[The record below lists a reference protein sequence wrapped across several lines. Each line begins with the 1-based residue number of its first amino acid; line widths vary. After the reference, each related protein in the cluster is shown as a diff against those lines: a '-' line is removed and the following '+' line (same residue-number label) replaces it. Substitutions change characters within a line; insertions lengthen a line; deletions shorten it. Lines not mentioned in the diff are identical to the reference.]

1 MKSSDKRLLSDL
13 GEFGLI
19 GRIRERFRVPE
30 GVTGIGDDCAV
41 LPQRSGR
48 DTLVSTDMLIEGT
61 HFLRADIPPY
71 RLGWKSAAVNISDI
85 AAMGGS
91 PTATFLSVALPADLE
106 AGWMEEFLRGYAEL
120 SGRFGAA
127 LLGGDTTASPD
138 RICINVAVIGE
149 CPCGAARLRSLARE
163 GDLVCVT
170 GCLGD
175 SAGGLKAILE
185 GVERDA
191 DVQTLID
198 RHYLPLP
205 RVAEGLRLAATPGVH
220 AMMDISDGI
229 GSDLQHILDASSGG
243 RAAAAGAGKRPR
255 PAAEMQ
261 LEGAYP
267 PVPPYGPQAA
277 FQLSHAKVT
286 RPGRSAD
293 ADVYSIGARIDLE
306 KLPLSEEL
314 RRVCARL
321 GWDAFQ
327 LAIGG
332 GEDYELLFTC
342 TPEAEQA
349 LDVPHTV
356 IGEVTGRFRVKP
368 GMTGR
373 EPGMTDIEW
382 RGADRQFSGFDH
394 FRKA

>member
-1 MKSSDKRLLSDL
+1 MQEKLSDL

-19 GRIRERFRVPE
+19 GRIRERFRAPE

-41 LPQRSGR
+41 IPQRSGR

-71 RLGWKSAAVNISDI
+71 ALGWKSAAVNISDI

-91 PTATFLSVALPADLE
+91 PTATFLSVALPAGLE
-106 AGWMEEFLRGYAEL
+106 AGWMEAFLRGYAEL
-120 SGRFGAA
+120 SERFGAA

-138 RICINVAVIGE
+138 RICINVAVLGE
-149 CPCGAARLRSLARE
+149 CPSGSARLRSAARE

-175 SAGGLKAILE
+175 SAAGLKAILE

-191 DVQTLID
+191 DVQSLID

-205 RVAEGLRLAATPGVH
+205 RVEEGLRLAATPGVH

-229 GSDLQHILDASSGG
+229 GSDLQHILEASGV
-243 RAAAAGAGKRPR
+243 GA
-255 PAAEMQ
+255 E
-261 LEGAYP
+261 
-267 PVPPYGPQAA
+267 
-277 FQLSHAKVT
+277 
-286 RPGRSAD
+286 
-293 ADVYSIGARIDLE
+293 IDLPS
-306 KLPLSEEL
+306 LPLSPVL
-314 RRVCARL
+314 QRVCARL
-321 GWDAFQ
+321 GWDAAA
-327 LAIGG
+327 LAAGG

-349 LDVPHTV
+349 LDVPHFV
-356 IGEVTGRFRVKP
+356 IGE
-368 GMTGR
+368 MTAQG
-373 EPGMTDIEW
+373 GL
-382 RGADRQFSGFDH
+382 RGLEGLSGFDH
-394 FRKA
+394 FRKS

>member
-1 MKSSDKRLLSDL
+1 MQEKLSDL

-19 GRIRERFRVPE
+19 GRIRERFRAPE

-41 LPQRSGR
+41 IPQRSGR

-71 RLGWKSAAVNISDI
+71 ALGWKSAAVNISDI

-91 PTATFLSVALPADLE
+91 PTATFLSVALPAGLE
-106 AGWMEEFLRGYAEL
+106 AGWMEAFLRGYAEL
-120 SGRFGAA
+120 SERFGAT

-138 RICINVAVIGE
+138 RICINVAVLGE
-149 CPCGAARLRSLARE
+149 CPSGSARLRSAARE

-175 SAGGLKAILE
+175 SAAGLKAILE

-191 DVQTLID
+191 DVQSLID

-229 GSDLQHILDASSGG
+229 GSDLQHILEASSAG
-243 RAAAAGAGKRPR
+243 RAVAAGAGKRPR
-255 PAAEMQ
+255 SAAEMPLQ
-261 LEGAYP
+261 QHP
-267 PVPPYGPQAA
+267 AA
-277 FQLSHAKVT
+277 L
-286 RPGRSAD
+286 
-293 ADVYSIGARIDLE
+293 GARIDLE

-314 RRVCARL
+314 QRVCARL
-321 GWDAFQ
+321 GWDAAA
-327 LAIGG
+327 LAAGG

-349 LDVPHTV
+349 LDVPHFV
-356 IGEVTGRFRVKP
+356 IGE
-368 GMTGR
+368 MTAQG
-373 EPGMTDIEW
+373 GL
-382 RGADRQFSGFDH
+382 RGLEGLSGFDH
-394 FRKA
+394 FRKS

>member
-1 MKSSDKRLLSDL
+1 MHASKETNLSDL

-19 GRIRERFRVPE
+19 GRIRERFPAPE

-41 LPQRSGR
+41 IPQRSGR

-61 HFLRADIPPY
+61 HFLRRDIPPY

-85 AAMGGS
+85 AAMGGQ

-106 AGWMEEFLRGYAEL
+106 TGWMEEFLRGYADI
-120 SGRFGAA
+120 SRRFGVA

-138 RICINVAVIGE
+138 RICLNVAVLGE
-149 CPCGAARLRSLARE
+149 CTSGAARLRSAARDD
-163 GDLVCVT
+163 DLVCVT
-170 GCLGD
+170 GSLGD

-191 DVQTLID
+191 DVQALID

-229 GSDLQHILDASSGG
+229 GSDLKHILEASGV
-243 RAAAAGAGKRPR
+243 GAVIDV
-255 PAAEMQ
+255 PA
-261 LEGAYP
+261 
-267 PVPPYGPQAA
+267 
-277 FQLSHAKVT
+277 
-286 RPGRSAD
+286 
-293 ADVYSIGARIDLE
+293 
-306 KLPLSEEL
+306 LPLSPAL
-314 RRVCARL
+314 QRVCARL
-321 GWDAFQ
+321 GWDAAA
-327 LAIGG
+327 LATGG

-342 TPEAEQA
+342 TPEAERS

-356 IGEVTGRFRVKP
+356 IGVIRDLP
-368 GMTGR
+368 G
-373 EPGMTDIEW
+373 IEW
-382 RGADRQFSGFDH
+382 RGAEGPVAGFDH
-394 FRKA
+394 FKKTPHP

>member
-1 MKSSDKRLLSDL
+1 MQATKDKSLKDL

-19 GRIRERFRVPE
+19 GRIRERFPAPE

-41 LPQRSGR
+41 IPQRSGR

-61 HFLRADIPPY
+61 HFLRRDIPPY

-85 AAMGGS
+85 AAMGGQ

-106 AGWMEEFLRGYAEL
+106 TGWMEEFLRGYADI
-120 SGRFGAA
+120 SRRFGVA

-138 RICINVAVIGE
+138 RICLNVAVLGE
-149 CPCGAARLRSLARE
+149 CPSGAARLRSAARD

-170 GCLGD
+170 GSLGD

-191 DVQTLID
+191 DVQALID

-229 GSDLQHILDASSGG
+229 GSDLKHILEASGL
-243 RAAAAGAGKRPR
+243 GAVIDV
-255 PAAEMQ
+255 PA
-261 LEGAYP
+261 
-267 PVPPYGPQAA
+267 
-277 FQLSHAKVT
+277 
-286 RPGRSAD
+286 
-293 ADVYSIGARIDLE
+293 
-306 KLPLSEEL
+306 LPLSPAL

-321 GWDAFQ
+321 GWDAAA
-327 LAIGG
+327 LATGG

-342 TPEAEQA
+342 TPEAERS

-356 IGEVTGRFRVKP
+356 IGVIRDLP
-368 GMTGR
+368 G
-373 EPGMTDIEW
+373 IEW
-382 RGADRQFSGFDH
+382 RGAEGPVAGFDH
-394 FRKA
+394 FKKTPRP

>member
-1 MKSSDKRLLSDL
+1 MHASKESNLSDL

-19 GRIRERFRVPE
+19 GRIRERFPAPE

-41 LPQRSGR
+41 IPQRSGR

-61 HFLRADIPPY
+61 HFLRRDIPPY

-85 AAMGGS
+85 AAMGGQ

-106 AGWMEEFLRGYAEL
+106 TGWMEEFLRGYADI
-120 SGRFGAA
+120 SRRFGVA

-138 RICINVAVIGE
+138 RICLNVAVLGE
-149 CPCGAARLRSLARE
+149 CPSGAARLRSAARD

-170 GCLGD
+170 GSLGD

-191 DVQTLID
+191 DVQALID

-229 GSDLQHILDASSGG
+229 GSDLKQILEASGL
-243 RAAAAGAGKRPR
+243 GAVIDV
-255 PAAEMQ
+255 PA
-261 LEGAYP
+261 
-267 PVPPYGPQAA
+267 
-277 FQLSHAKVT
+277 
-286 RPGRSAD
+286 
-293 ADVYSIGARIDLE
+293 
-306 KLPLSEEL
+306 LPLSPAL

-321 GWDAFQ
+321 GWDA
-327 LAIGG
+327 AARATGG

-342 TPEAEQA
+342 TPEAERS

-356 IGEVTGRFRVKP
+356 IGVIRDLP
-368 GMTGR
+368 G
-373 EPGMTDIEW
+373 IEW
-382 RGADRQFSGFDH
+382 RGAEGPVAGFDH
-394 FRKA
+394 FKKTPRP

>member
-1 MKSSDKRLLSDL
+1 MHASKESNLSDL

-19 GRIRERFRVPE
+19 GRIRERFPAPE

-41 LPQRSGR
+41 IPQRSGR

-61 HFLRADIPPY
+61 HFLRRDIPPY

-85 AAMGGS
+85 AAMGGQ

-106 AGWMEEFLRGYAEL
+106 TGWMEEFLRGYADI
-120 SGRFGAA
+120 SRRFGVA

-138 RICINVAVIGE
+138 RICLNVAVLGE
-149 CPCGAARLRSLARE
+149 CPSGTARLRSAARD

-170 GCLGD
+170 GSLGD

-191 DVQTLID
+191 DVQALID

-205 RVAEGLRLAATPGVH
+205 RVEEGLQLAATPGVH

-229 GSDLQHILDASSGG
+229 GSDLKHILEASGL
-243 RAAAAGAGKRPR
+243 GAVIDMPS
-255 PAAEMQ
+255 
-261 LEGAYP
+261 L
-267 PVPPYGPQAA
+267 
-277 FQLSHAKVT
+277 QLSPA
-286 RPGRSAD
+286 
-293 ADVYSIGARIDLE
+293 LQ
-306 KLPLSEEL
+306 
-314 RRVCARL
+314 RVCARL
-321 GWDAFQ
+321 GWDAAA

-342 TPEAEQA
+342 TPEAERS

-356 IGEVTGRFRVKP
+356 IGVIRDLP
-368 GMTGR
+368 G
-373 EPGMTDIEW
+373 IEW
-382 RGADRQFSGFDH
+382 RGAEGPVAGFDH
-394 FRKA
+394 FKKL